1 MQFALNVADATSAL
15 KTAEQSFGNQSLELI
30 PYLDH
35 LASSLHAQGQYGA
48 AEECYLRALAI
59 TRTNKSEDDNVID
72 LEHKLGVL
80 YRIQD
85 KYAEAEQSYLSA
97 LSLAEKVYGE
107 RHVKVA
113 EQNNYLAGLYYACGL
128 LDLAERTLLKS
139 IDYYTD
145 LEGEHSAVIGLCSLS
160 LALIKRKSNAEEQ
173 ALNHFHQAKRLL
185 TRSPALR
192 GSIEAGLLILAMHHF
207 EERKTDKAEVLL
219 RHFLVLDEKLWTY
232 HPLVT
237 ESFYDLAKYLQDM
250 GQNAAAEACYLK
262 VLHKQQESLDAHH
275 PLLIETLKRLT
286 TFHLLRGENEKAIPY
301 MRQAL
306 GI

>member
-1 MQFALNVADATSAL
+1 
-15 KTAEQSFGNQSLELI
+15 
-30 PYLDH
+30 
-35 LASSLHAQGQYGA
+35 
-48 AEECYLRALAI
+48 LRALAI
-59 TRTNKSEDDNVID
+59 KRANQAEDDHVIE

-85 KYAEAEQSYLSA
+85 KYAEAEQSYISA
-97 LSLAEKVYGE
+97 LTLAERIYGSK
-107 RHVKVA
+107 HLKVA

-139 IDYYTD
+139 IDLYKD

-173 ALNHFHQAKRLL
+173 ALNHFYQAKRLL
-185 TRSPALR
+185 TRSPALK

-219 RHFLVLDEKLWTY
+219 RHYLVLDEKLWTY

-237 ESFYDLAKYLQDM
+237 ESFYDLAHYLEDM
-250 GQNAAAEACYLK
+250 GQFAAAEACYLK
-262 VLHKQQESLDAHH
+262 VFHKQQESLPANH
-275 PLLIETLKRLT
+275 PLLLETLKRLA
-286 TFHLLRGENEKAIPY
+286 TFHLLRNENEKAVPY